1 LNVRLRRFSR
11 VFNMNERLKGSG
23 HMNKWIAIGLAC
35 CMPLGLAAENPA
47 RQDEISLG
55 TVNVLVIE
63 DSAPLAR
70 DVQCARAGEQS
81 ECMSF
86 NRAVLTARTQKVS
99 ALHERGRWM

>member
-1 LNVRLRRFSR
+1 
-11 VFNMNERLKGSG
+11 
-23 HMNKWIAIGLAC
+23 MNKWIAIGLAC
-35 CMPLGLAAENPA
+35 CLPTGLAAEDPA
-47 RQDEISLG
+47 RDLEISLG
-55 TVNVLVIE
+55 TMTVLVIE

-70 DVQCARAGEQS
+70 DVQCARAGERT